1 MKKGTMS
8 WVEFDAR
15 LYEVFGKRMRD
26 TNNLYF
32 RTEDLYF
39 NVVKQMEIGEI
50 ISIDDIEVLNF
61 LQDLREMEGELCVIA
76 GYCYD
81 KKRGPFII
89 EANELH
95 DFVKEFYDEYG
106 ETLYSLCDVIIINF
120 EKEIIWVLFH
130 EGICWLTKGRIDC
143 TEDDQGMFFYELRKI
158 QRRAINDCLGNYMK
172 YRGQRNELEAMLTD
186 ATYDV
191 IVMMMELFDGY
202 INKLIKCNVTNVK
215 TGNTLNGDIEMQDM
229 CADVLWHSD
238 IY

>member
-1 MKKGTMS
+1 MKKGNIS
-8 WVEFDAR
+8 WAEFDAK
-15 LYEVFGKRMRD
+15 LYEVFGKKMRIAD
-26 TNNLYF
+26 
-32 RTEDLYF
+32 DLYF
-39 NVVKQMEIGEI
+39 NIVKQTVIGERSHI
-50 ISIDDIEVLNF
+50 EDMEVLNF
-61 LQDLREMEGELCVIA
+61 LQNLQEMEGELCVVVD
-76 GYCYD
+76 YCYY
-81 KKRGPFII
+81 KKCGPFIVN
-89 EANELH
+89 ANEIY
-95 DFVKEFYDEYG
+95 DFVEEFYDEYG
-106 ETLYSLCDVIIINF
+106 ETLYSLSDVIIINF
-120 EKEIIWVLFH
+120 EKKTIWVLFH

-172 YRGQRNELEAMLTD
+172 YRDQRNELESMLTD

-202 INKLIKCNVTNVK
+202 INKLIKCDVTNVK